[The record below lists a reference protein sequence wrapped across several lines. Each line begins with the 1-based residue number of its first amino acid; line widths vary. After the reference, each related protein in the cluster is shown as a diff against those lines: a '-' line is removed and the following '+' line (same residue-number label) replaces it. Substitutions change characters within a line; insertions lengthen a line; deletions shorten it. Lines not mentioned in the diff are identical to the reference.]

1 VEIEKTVARRPGADG
16 RAARGRLEYPM
27 MEEKPCSG
35 DPVPQ
40 NCGIIEVRLQQM
52 SQLFDSMDP
61 SPFHEKD
68 LDRNAVEYI
77 VGSAHELPDNAPLAS
92 VVYLDKPAGHPDEGR
107 IVGDAIREHFAR
119 QSVLSRRELR
129 QLLRRGWVSLAI
141 GLVFLAAALTG
152 SASVTRL
159 ITEGAL
165 ATVFRESLL
174 IGGWVAMWRPLE
186 TFLYEWWPLLGERRV
201 YDRLSRM
208 AVRIVY
214 MGTPTDRGRYL
225 GIGASLEA
233 TGEVLAP
240 GSRRD
245 RVRGAVS

>member
-1 VEIEKTVARRPGADG
+1 
-16 RAARGRLEYPM
+16 
-27 MEEKPCSG
+27 MEEKPFSG
-35 DPVPQ
+35 DSVPE

-77 VGSAHELPDNAPLAS
+77 VGSAYELPDRAPFAL
-92 VVYLDKPAGHPDEGR
+92 VVYLDKPAELPDEGR
-107 IVGDAIREHFAR
+107 VVGDAIREHFAR
-119 QSVLSRRELR
+119 QSELSWQELP
-129 QLLRRGWVSLAI
+129 QLLRRGWVSLII
-141 GLVFLAAALTG
+141 GLSFLAAALAG

-159 ITEGAL
+159 MSDGPL

-186 TFLYEWWPLLGERRV
+186 TFLYDWWPILGERRV

-214 MGTPTDRGRYL
+214 SGMQPGQHRQ
-225 GIGASLEA
+225 A
-233 TGEVLAP
+233 EVH
-240 GSRRD
+240 SR
-245 RVRGAVS
+245 

>member
-1 VEIEKTVARRPGADG
+1 
-16 RAARGRLEYPM
+16 
-27 MEEKPCSG
+27 MEGKPFSG
-35 DPVPQ
+35 DPIPK

-68 LDRNAVEYI
+68 LDGNAVEYI
-77 VGSAHELPDNAPLAS
+77 VGSAYELQDRKPFAL
-92 VVYLDKPAGHPDEGR
+92 VVYLDKPAGLPDEGQV
-107 IVGDAIREHFAR
+107 VGDAIREYFTR
-119 QSVLSRRELR
+119 QSELSWQELR
-129 QLLRRGWVSLAI
+129 QLLRRGWITLII
-141 GLVFLAAALTG
+141 GLSFLATALAG

-159 ITEGAL
+159 MSEGPL

-186 TFLYEWWPLLGERRV
+186 TFLYDWWPIVGRRRV

-214 MGTPTDRGRYL
+214 MGTQPDRQRQV
-225 GIGASLEA
+225 
-233 TGEVLAP
+233 EVY
-240 GSRRD
+240 SD
-245 RVRGAVS
+245 